1 MDDPKRRYLQQLID
15 LGESDLVLPDREQGT
30 ARGVQGSSQTVSP
43 AVVPSLQSAGSSPA
57 GPRAAQPPQPKKAPA
72 EGALPALQPG
82 IVAEAPAPRDDLF
95 AADPLRELTSLG
107 ALEPV
112 IDACRKCQL
121 GSSRLHSVPGEGNPK
136 ARLVLVGEAPGATED
151 ETGRPFVGRAGKL
164 LEDILAAI
172 GLKREDVFICN
183 VLKCRPPGNR
193 TPEPLEVTAC
203 SPYLHRQLELI
214 GPRVILAMGLPAA
227 HALLGG
233 HASLG
238 EMRLKLH
245 RYRGIPLIVTYHP
258 AALLRNPHW
267 KRPTWDDVRIARRIY
282 DGDSA

>member
-1 MDDPKRRYLQQLID
+1 ME
-15 LGESDLVLPDREQGT
+15 LGESDLILPE
-30 ARGVQGSSQTVSP
+30 AQGSERRLQDSSETPSTSVVARQEAVVAGAPGTRVAPASAAASVPAAGAKRGAAAP
-43 AVVPSLQSAGSSPA
+43 AVPDS
-57 GPRAAQPPQPKKAPA
+57 
-72 EGALPALQPG
+72 LPAG
-82 IVAEAPAPRDDLF
+82 IVAEAPAGGDDLF
-95 AADPLRELTSLG
+95 AADPLRQVASLD
-107 ALEPV
+107 ALAPIIE
-112 IDACRKCQL
+112 ACRKCQL
-121 GSSRLHSVPGEGNPK
+121 GSSRQHSVPGEGAPR
-136 ARLVLVGEAPGATED
+136 AGLVVVGEAPGATED

-164 LEDILAAI
+164 LDDILAAI
-172 GLKREDVFICN
+172 GFRREEVFICN

-193 TPEPLEVTAC
+193 TPEPLEVGAC

-238 EMRLKLH
+238 ELRLKLH

-282 DGDSA
+282 DGDGA